1 MQALQ
6 QTNEAL
12 AYAAK
17 FAQTTFPT
25 PSDFVRAYWLL
36 GETLLQCLAA
46 NASLHEQELE
56 INFYDEPFQQITESL
71 RLQKDNA
78 LHMAE
83 RCLSE
88 ALRRCRSVN
97 LVELEPDLL
106 LAWARLERQKAKGT
120 AWRAVGAKEQKASR
134 TIEDLNQVEEYVKEA
149 REIAER
155 AGYRLVLADIHLF
168 CAEILLEFVGADGR
182 PPLLGLSIAQHLHKA
197 KEYAL
202 DISEYAHLYQSQ
214 YPHFYD
220 GIPEAAMLKRG
231 MTEQERIDNG
241 YWVAYQIALAMEQR
255 LAAQR

>member
-1 MQALQ
+1 
-6 QTNEAL
+6 L

-97 LVELEPDLL
+97 MVIEEPNLL
-106 LAWARLERQKAKGT
+106 LAWARLERQKAKG
-120 AWRAVGAKEQKASR
+120 KEQKASR

-182 PPLLGLSIAQHLHKA
+182 PPLLGLSIEEHLRKA

-202 DISEYAHLYQSQ
+202 DVSEYAHLYQSSDS
-214 YPHFYD
+214 HFYD

-231 MTEQERIDNG
+231 MTPQERIDNG
-241 YWVAYQIALAMEQR
+241 YWVAYQLALAMEQR